1 MANDIIARVKVTLA
15 KSLQFT
21 AEDDYGHKIVIDTE
35 KRFGG
40 LDEGFRPAELL
51 MVSLAG
57 CMGMDIVSILQKKGG
72 KIDSFVINVEGFR
85 AVDHPHKYNKIKVK
99 IGCDGD
105 YKREDLLRS
114 FELSR
119 DKYCSVV
126 GTLNDKPELEFI
138 V

>member
-1 MANDIIARVKVTLA
+1 MVRLTWTEA
-15 KSLQFT
+15 LQFT
-21 AEDDYGHKIVIDTE
+21 AEDRHGHKIIVDTE
-35 KRFGG
+35 EQFGG
-40 LDEGFRPAELL
+40 LDQGFRPIELL
-51 MVSLAG
+51 LVSLAG
-57 CMGMDIVSILQKKGG
+57 CMGMDIIGILRKKGG
-72 KIDSFVINVEGFR
+72 KIDSFVIDVEGIR
-85 AVDHPHKYNKIKVK
+85 TEDHPHKYTKITAKMK
-99 IGCDGD
+99 CEGD